1 MQAQDAAATADAV
14 NKVLEEFIQ
23 SPASKKICDVHH
35 LDQQILTKV
44 LGNLKDSIAQ
54 ETLNQLTV

>member
-1 MQAQDAAATADAV
+1 MQAADAV
-14 NKVLEEFIQ
+14 NKVLEEIIQ

-35 LDQQILTKV
+35 LDHQILTKV

-54 ETLNQLTV
+54 ETLNQLTNRRLQV